1 MADLHDAAGEVQG
14 LVDGD
19 TAVRDALAP
28 LAGSDPAIQQAVDQ
42 LDRAIAVQESL
53 KERIDQTAERLSQ
66 ADADAEQQHQ
76 QIKDDIA
83 QAKASIDGIDAKPG
97 GRPVPSDG
105 PAGGRARVGVLVGR
119 RPFRQPAGG
128 PVASGRRVG
137 SSLVGQLASAQEA
150 LDGAAE
156 ALAHSAD
163 RLQSVKD
170 RLDEALKGGDV
181 ERIREIVGSD
191 PASMAE
197 RWPRR

>member
-14 LVDGD
+14 LVDGY

-83 QAKASIDGIDAKPG
+83 QAGADQRYFPG
-97 GRPVPSDG
+97 GFNLSNT
-105 PAGGRARVGVLVGR
+105 
-119 RPFRQPAGG
+119 
-128 PVASGRRVG
+128 
-137 SSLVGQLASAQEA
+137 
-150 LDGAAE
+150 
-156 ALAHSAD
+156 
-163 RLQSVKD
+163 
-170 RLDEALKGGDV
+170 
-181 ERIREIVGSD
+181 
-191 PASMAE
+191 
-197 RWPRR
+197 